1 MIRPHP
7 NQTDADLHNRAAALR
22 TARYCCAWCRKPKN
36 HPLAVEVY
44 QDDKGEIVLCRSC
57 FLAFQVVELFRPID
71 SRWQGWN
78 R

>member
-22 TARYCCAWCRKPKN
+22 AARHCCQSCGKPKT

-44 QDDKGEIVLCRSC
+44 QDDAGAIVLC
-57 FLAFQVVELFRPID
+57 LFCARIYPTIVALRKRY
-71 SRWQGWN
+71 SRWQGW